1 MTFLKALVPLLPTAA
16 SFQVHLSNKDGK
28 LNLLLLPQLAPAQD
42 DEDPGV
48 AAFRAVL
55 ASAVKIE
62 VPADADPDT
71 YVVGALSD
79 LAAVRGETVS
89 ELDAYRAALAAAK
102 EAAKAADDAR
112 RKEATKKAPVK
123 PAKATKGAA
132 ATTAAASAATT
143 AAASASAAQEPAQDE
158 EDGTDESSE
167 AGATDAVSEAADAA
181 ADAPAAAPPPPAASA
196 TTDLFSSLGL

>member
-132 ATTAAASAATT
+132 ATTAAASA
-143 AAASASAAQEPAQDE
+143 SAAQEPAQDE

>member
-28 LNLLLLPQLAPAQD
+28 LNLLLLPQLSPAQD

-79 LAAVRGETVS
+79 LAAIRGETVS

-102 EAAKAADDAR
+102 DAAKAADDAR

-123 PAKATKGAA
+123 PAKAAKGAA
-132 ATTAAASAATT
+132 ATTAAASAST
-143 AAASASAAQEPAQDE
+143 AQEPAQDDE
-158 EDGTDESSE
+158 EGTDESSE
-167 AGATDAVSEAADAA
+167 AGVTDAVSEAADAA
-181 ADAPAAAPPPPAASA
+181 ADAPVAAPPPPAASA

>member
-123 PAKATKGAA
+123 PAKGAKGA
-132 ATTAAASAATT
+132 ATTA

-167 AGATDAVSEAADAA
+167 AGSTDAVSEAADAA
-181 ADAPAAAPPPPAASA
+181 ADAPVAAPPPPAASA